1 MLLSKPCGI
10 QRVKYYPKRQRKA
23 WRKKLVKNKKRQND
37 SKRRKDLLDDEKER
51 LDGCRKNVKKYGK
64 IKISWVILKTYL
76 KWSALIFSYKYK
88 KLVFQWNVRTFS
100 RK

>member
-51 LDGCRKNVKKYGK
+51 LDSCRKNVAEKMTVAEK
-64 IKISWVILKTYL
+64 I
-76 KWSALIFSYKYK
+76 
-88 KLVFQWNVRTFS
+88 
-100 RK
+100 RKNKN